1 MKNLVIVTS
10 IINTP
15 DTPLSYIST
24 RSVFTRK
31 ERFQQTKKTIE
42 SIKDKIPD
50 SKILIVDCTDFNED
64 ENDYLLNNCDYIL
77 NLWNNKELHQNIF
90 GLSKALGEGSQ
101 TIMALKYIFS
111 NNLIFENLF
120 KVSGRYFLNDNFNI
134 ERFENDKLVFI
145 PINGSILNINTS
157 IYKIPYKYTKKLHDY
172 LVENI
177 NKMID
182 CIGYEVLM
190 ALFLK
195 NVNKEEIILYDKLG
209 IEGRVSVSNDY
220 YSS

>member
-15 DTPLSYIST
+15 DTPLSYISS

-31 ERFQQTKKTIE
+31 ERFEQTKKTIE
-42 SIKDKIPD
+42 SIKEKIND
-50 SKILIVDCTDFNED
+50 CEILFVDCTDFNEY
-64 ENDYLLNNCDYIL
+64 ENNYLSENCEHIL

-101 TIMALKYIFS
+101 TIMALRYIIS
-111 NNLIFENLF
+111 NNLIFDNLF
-120 KVSGRYFLNDNFNI
+120 KVSGRYFLNDNFNF

-157 IYKIPYKYTKKLHDY
+157 IYKIPHRYIKDLHDY
-172 LVENI
+172 LVANI
-177 NKMID
+177 SKMVD
-182 CIGYEVLM
+182 CIGYEILM

-195 NVNKEEIILYDKLG
+195 DVNKEEIIFYDKLG